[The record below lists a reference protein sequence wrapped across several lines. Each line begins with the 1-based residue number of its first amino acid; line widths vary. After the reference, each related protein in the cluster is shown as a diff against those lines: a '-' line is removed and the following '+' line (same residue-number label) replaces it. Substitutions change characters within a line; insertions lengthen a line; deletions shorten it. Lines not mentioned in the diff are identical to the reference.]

1 MRVNPKTAANAPGRA
16 PNFAPTNTAKLIWL
30 APGRIRHMV
39 EALRNS
45 SSPIH
50 CFSTTRISRDQAER
64 PPPNEAKAIWL
75 NVQINSHNDGFTAP
89 LSVRVAESLM
99 HEIRGV
105 RGIRPVMGGRIQRI
119 RCVVMMRM
127 IPIVIEH
134 VLEARHDFWVL
145 DEGP

>member
-1 MRVNPKTAANAPGRA
+1 MRVNPQTAANAPGRA

-45 SSPIH
+45 SSPIQ

-75 NVQINSHNDGFTAP
+75 NVQINPHNDGLTAP
-89 LSVRVAESLM
+89 PSVRVADSLM
-99 HEIRGV
+99 HEIGV
-105 RGIRPVMGGRIQRI
+105 VREIRLVRAGRI
-119 RCVVMMRM
+119 
-127 IPIVIEH
+127 
-134 VLEARHDFWVL
+134 
-145 DEGP
+145 